1 MRTPFLRLLH
11 GGRNNDPDPPRKAT
25 DEECAMYVLYPTRRL
40 VEVAPQR
47 PPVRDDDDPPKD
59 AA

>member
-11 GGRNNDPDPPRKAT
+11 GGRNNNEPDPPRKAT
-25 DEECAMYVLYPTRRL
+25 DEECAMYVLYPSRRS
-40 VEVAPQR
+40 VDVAPQK
-47 PPVRDDDDPPKD
+47 PPGHDDEPPS